1 MSGKINV
8 NGVLHDWESLTVVG
22 PQGTFLGITS
32 ISWKSSQEKAN
43 RYGKGGVPR
52 GVGRK
57 NYEPS
62 ASMTLDKDEFER
74 LCAALGGNY
83 NRARFIILVYMDPLD
98 ASPSAT
104 MLEDVMINSVDES
117 AEQGSEKIEVKLD
130 LRVGMI
136 KRNGQAE
143 YN

>member
-1 MSGKINV
+1 
-8 NGVLHDWESLTVVG
+8 
-22 PQGTFLGITS
+22 
-32 ISWKSSQEKAN
+32 
-43 RYGKGGVPR
+43 
-52 GVGRK
+52 
-57 NYEPS
+57 
-62 ASMTLDKDEFER
+62 MTLDKDEFER

-83 NRARFIILVYMDPLD
+83 NRARFIIVVHMDPPD
-98 ASPSAT
+98 ASPSVT
-104 MLEDVMINSVDES
+104 TLEGVMINSVDES